1 MHMSSPPS
9 IDAPEGIVV
18 AVGQRQATVR
28 IDGRFVCA
36 RCAAGRGCGAGIFA
50 RSGPRLVE
58 VNLPPSASLRV
69 GQEVSLSLEPQRLLH
84 AAWLVYGVPLFALL
98 AAALAAA
105 YVVPRGASDGAALA
119 IVAAGFLC
127 GGWWARWRLRRAGCA
142 GRFVPT
148 VVGSSRDPSA
158 AGEG

>member
-1 MHMSSPPS
+1 MQMSTSPS

-18 AVGQRQATVR
+18 AVGDRHATVR
-28 IDGRFVCA
+28 VDGGFVCA

-50 RSGPRLVE
+50 RGGPRLVE
-58 VNLPPSASLRV
+58 VNLPPGASLRV
-69 GQEVSLSLEPQRLLH
+69 GQSVSLSLEPHRLLH
-84 AAWLVYGVPLFALL
+84 AAWLVYGVPLLALL

-105 YVVPRGASDGAALA
+105 YVVPQGASDGAALA

-127 GGWWARWRLRRAGCA
+127 GGWWARRRLRQAGCA

-148 VVGSSRDPSA
+148 VVGSNRHPSA